1 MGIEIKGN
9 LKNENG
15 KVYLTDIEYFIMNDI
30 SYFESRSGKL
40 TCTAEEVFNFVTDI
54 RNFEQFIPQG
64 TINNWQAESESCSF
78 SVSMLGTVSLR
89 LSEKVMYN
97 KVVFTGDALKK
108 NDFSLELHIS
118 DTVKNPAEVKVS
130 LKADLNQMMKMM
142 AAKPIG
148 QFLEMLINEMES
160 FRDWEDIKG

>member
-1 MGIEIKGN
+1 MS
-9 LKNENG
+9 
-15 KVYLTDIEYFIMNDI
+15 DI
-30 SYFESRSGKL
+30 SNFESRPGKL

-64 TINNWQAESESCSF
+64 TINNWQAERESCSF
-78 SVSMLGTVSLR
+78 SVSMLGTVNFR
-89 LSEKVMYN
+89 LAEKEMYN

-108 NDFSLELHIS
+108 NDFSLVLHIS
-118 DTVKNPAEVKVS
+118 DTARNPAEVKVS
-130 LKADLNQMMKMM
+130 LNADLNPMMKMM

-160 FRDWEDIKG
+160 FRGWEDIKG